1 MAGGEEK
8 KLERTFTVETRTGE
22 VYEIENA
29 ISDAQVEKTKKEVD
43 SLKKRYKSCAIL
55 ACTIA
60 AGGIFYIACRLRK
73 SFYITDTSG
82 YENHIH
88 MSSVLTTRQMG
99 TFIFSFLLSAM
110 VIAWLCYLYAKGKDK
125 WKKRLHM
132 YNEQL
137 IYRHIVRRLQ
147 VVDAKEVEIEF
158 GRTPFG
164 DVMLTFIIGKESFM
178 LSEHLRRMPVEA
190 CTAKRLR
197 FMADTIYYL
206 NSTKTGRTGKN
217 PA

>member
-1 MAGGEEK
+1 M
-8 KLERTFTVETRTGE
+8 ERTFTVKTRTGE

-29 ISDAQVEKTKKEVD
+29 ISDAQVERTRKEGEN
-43 SLKKRYKSCAIL
+43 LRRRYKGCAAL
-55 ACTIA
+55 VCAMAVGGFLHIA
-60 AGGIFYIACRLRK
+60 SRLRK

-88 MSSVLTTRQMG
+88 MSSMLTMRQMS
-99 TFIFSFLLSAM
+99 TLIFSVLISVVM
-110 VIAWLCYLYAKGKDK
+110 IAGLCYLYTKGKDK
-125 WKKRLHM
+125 WRNCQRR

-137 IYRHIVRRLQ
+137 MYKRIVRGLQ
-147 VVDAKEVEIEF
+147 TVGKKELEIDF

-164 DVMLTFIIGKESFM
+164 DTMITIVIGKESFM

-190 CTAKRLR
+190 CTDKRLR

-206 NSTKTGRTGKN
+206 NNTKTGLNEKN
-217 PA
+217 PV